1 MVSVVTEC
9 GGGRYKL
16 RLRGHAGYN
25 PGNDIVCAAT
35 SAIVFALMGYLAN
48 AKEHISD
55 TVTLDYAPGEVS
67 IDVLGD
73 DTLSPAFTMAY
84 IGLAQIAESY
94 PENIKIEN
102 ICIP

>member
-1 MVSVVTEC
+1 M
-9 GGGRYKL
+9 
-16 RLRGHAGYN
+16 
-25 PGNDIVCAAT
+25 I
-35 SAIVFALMGYLAN
+35 
-48 AKEHISD
+48 
-55 TVTLDYAPGEVS
+55 TVTLDYAPGDVS